1 MRVLSPNVTT
11 RNACARNP
19 VGGGNAQSGP
29 QTIRFSRSP
38 ARLTTTV
45 ARLFRFTSN
54 LVSQDRVENAVN
66 CRQSFKLQLINVIV
80 VVVLRELEAIISSP
94 RRPQNGRIAE
104 MDPLSIT
111 TSAITL
117 IQAAGSV
124 SHPGTIS
131 ILPAMNKSLGI
142 LRPAFYSPISSLG
155 MIADQLPDHKLI
167 VRLYHPVPRSRD
179 PHHQPLRRARKPYL
193 RPRGHRPH
201 TQRA

>member
-1 MRVLSPNVTT
+1 MRLLSPNVTT

-19 VGGGNAQSGP
+19 AGGGNAQSGP
-29 QTIRFSRSP
+29 ETIGFSRSP

-45 ARLFRFTSN
+45 ARLFRFKSN

-66 CRQSFKLQLINVIV
+66 CRQSFKLQLINLIV
-80 VVVLRELEAIISSP
+80 VVVVVPRELEAIISSP

-124 SHPGTIS
+124 SPPATIS
-131 ILPAMNKSLGI
+131 ILPHMEKKT
-142 LRPAFYSPISSLG
+142 R
-155 MIADQLPDHKLI
+155 
-167 VRLYHPVPRSRD
+167 
-179 PHHQPLRRARKPYL
+179 
-193 RPRGHRPH
+193 H
-201 TQRA
+201 TQTCIL